1 MKHTPGPWKVNQ
13 HPLNGSI
20 QIMASTPTK
29 LGDLPVVAELG
40 GSTVMTARKELANA
54 NLIAAAPEML
64 QLLEY
69 VRDYIVDLDLKGF
82 ELIKGDLRKTIAKA
96 KGGA

>member
-1 MKHTPGPWKVNQ
+1 
-13 HPLNGSI
+13 
-20 QIMASTPTK
+20 
-29 LGDLPVVAELG
+29 
-40 GSTVMTARKELANA
+40 MTARKELANA